1 MICAS
6 SRLES
11 VSTPSMFDHPSF
23 ASHERVLWHEH
34 RESGL
39 RAIVALHDTTLG
51 PAAGGLRRWHY
62 PDDHA
67 ALDDVLRLSRGMT
80 YKNALAGLPFGGGKA
95 VILADAPATEAQLHA
110 FGELVESLAGRY
122 VTAEDVGVSVAD
134 LRCVAQRTDYV
145 SGVAT
150 TAGGDPSPWT
160 ARGVVRGIRAAV
172 GFIDPARD
180 LDGLRIGVQG
190 LGHVGFETARLLR
203 EAGAK
208 LLAADL
214 DASRLERAAD
224 ELGTEPVP
232 VGDIVSQPMDVF
244 VPCALGGVLT
254 CDSVSRLQAKVVAG
268 AANNQLFDAA
278 AGTALM
284 RRGILYAPD
293 YVINAGGMISVA
305 REYLGEGDV
314 AQLARAV
321 DQIGERLLEIFERA
335 QLAGRPSNLEAD
347 QMAERI
353 LDAARDEP
361 SAQAPLRPVRV
372 A

>member
-1 MICAS
+1 
-6 SRLES
+6 
-11 VSTPSMFDHPSF
+11 MFDHPSF

-34 RESGL
+34 SESGL
-39 RAIVALHDTTLG
+39 RAIIALHDTTLG

-62 PDDHA
+62 ADDFA

-95 VILADAPATEAQLHA
+95 VILADEPATEAQLHA
-110 FGELVESLAGRY
+110 FGELVESLGGRY
-122 VTAEDVGVSVAD
+122 VTAEDVGVNVAD

-150 TAGGDPSPWT
+150 AAGGDPSPWT
-160 ARGVVRGIRAAV
+160 ARGVVQGIRAAV
-172 GFIDPARD
+172 GFIDPTRD
-180 LDGLRIGVQG
+180 LDDLRVGIQG
-190 LGHVGFETARLLR
+190 LGNVGFETARLLR
-203 EAGAK
+203 EAGAR
-208 LLAADL
+208 LVAADL
-214 DASRLERAAD
+214 DKDKRERAAD
-224 ELGTEPVP
+224 ELGAELVP
-232 VGDIVSQPMDVF
+232 VDEIVSQPVDVF

-254 CDSVSRLQAKVVAG
+254 CDSVSRLQANVVAG
-268 AANNQLFDAA
+268 SANNQLFDAA

-293 YVINAGGMISVA
+293 YVINAGGIISVA

-321 DQIGERLLEIFERA
+321 DRIGERLLEIFERA
-335 QLAGRPSNLEAD
+335 QRAKRPSNLEAD

-353 LDAARDEP
+353 LDAARGEAP
-361 SAQAPLRPVRV
+361 AQAPLRPVRV

>member
-1 MICAS
+1 
-6 SRLES
+6 
-11 VSTPSMFDHPSF
+11 MFDHPSF

-39 RAIVALHDTTLG
+39 RAIIALHDTALG

-62 PDDHA
+62 PDDDA

-80 YKNALAGLPFGGGKA
+80 YKNALAGVPFGGGKA
-95 VILADAPATEAQLHA
+95 VILADGPATEAQLHA
-110 FGELVESLAGRY
+110 FGDLVESLAGRY
-122 VTAEDVGVSVAD
+122 ITAEDVGVSVAD

-172 GFIDPARD
+172 GFINPGRD
-180 LDGLRIGVQG
+180 LEGLRMGVQG
-190 LGHVGFETARLLR
+190 LGHVGFETARLLHD
-203 EAGAK
+203 AGAK

-214 DASRLERAAD
+214 DRSKLERAAD
-224 ELGTEPVP
+224 ELGAEPVP
-232 VGDIVSQPMDVF
+232 VDGIVSQPMDVF

-254 CDSVSRLQAKVVAG
+254 SDSVSTLQAKVVAG
-268 AANNQLFDAA
+268 AANNQLSDAA
-278 AGTALM
+278 VGTALM

-293 YVINAGGMISVA
+293 YVINAGGIISVA
-305 REYLGEGDV
+305 WEYLGEGDV

-321 DQIGERLLEIFERA
+321 DRIGERLLEIFERA
-335 QLAGRPSNLEAD
+335 QRARQPSNLEAD

-353 LDAARDEP
+353 LDAARGATP
-361 SAQAPLRPVRV
+361 AQTPLRPVRV